1 MPIELQ
7 ETLLSIREDPLD
19 KDNNFDVKLFFI
31 VFFAHLEAMKV
42 QRNLENL
49 IDILRL
55 QQMRRRIGNIYWFLV
70 LWSERVLDDKT
81 FMAILELWK
90 ITTRKTI
97 S

>member
-1 MPIELQ
+1 MSSFF
-7 ETLLSIREDPLD
+7 LL
-19 KDNNFDVKLFFI
+19 F
-31 VFFAHLEAMKV
+31 FFAHLEAMKV